1 MILFN
6 LYWQHFAHVLLFSVL
21 LCDLF
26 LYRHLCF
33 FFVSFYFLNLP
44 FNPLL
49 YFVFFIFYNLYSLYT
64 GFLFIILRCFKFLYS
79 NLLGKKHL
87 SSDEQFTR
95 KCGTGTSI
103 TWFYIAWKLWPLSL
117 LTTSQLASTLA
128 LFLFH
133 AISFSLL
140 VLVGILLVKLSYGRR
155 NALDDGFLCLWYH
168 VNTRALHKPDHE
180 GGLESWQWISW
191 CYASL
196 QSVLKCNEVLVCVGL
211 LCICIRL
218 VK

>member
-1 MILFN
+1 MHTF
-6 LYWQHFAHVLLFSVL
+6 
-21 LCDLF
+21 
-26 LYRHLCF
+26 
-33 FFVSFYFLNLP
+33 FYFLFYCIICFCIGIYVL
-44 FNPLL
+44 FLFLFIFLIYRLIHYFILFFFL
-49 YFVFFIFYNLYSLYT
+49 YFIIYIRFYT
-64 GFLFIILRCFKFLYS
+64 GFLFIILRCFRFLYS

-191 CYASL
+191 CYSSL
-196 QSVLKCNEVLVCVGL
+196 QSVLKCNGVMVCVGL